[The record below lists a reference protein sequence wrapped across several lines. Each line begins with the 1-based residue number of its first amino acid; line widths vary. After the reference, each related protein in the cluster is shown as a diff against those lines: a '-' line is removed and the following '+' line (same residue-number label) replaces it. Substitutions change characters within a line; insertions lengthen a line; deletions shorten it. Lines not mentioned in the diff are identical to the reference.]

1 MKKIVLLLVIILLT
15 SLLSFSQTTYPQKL
29 NDTLVVLTIEQVKT
43 INQDIVLLNK
53 QKEEINL
60 LNLQLQKKD
69 GVIEDYQ
76 KLINSYTLQDT
87 LYRSQIL
94 AYRYYISTQDDMY
107 NEMKLSF
114 TSQNKQLKKSN
125 IRNMTIT
132 LSIGVLLFLTTVL
145 K

>member
-1 MKKIVLLLVIILLT
+1 MKKIALLLVIILLT

-29 NDTLVVLTIEQVKT
+29 NDTLVVLTIEQVKL

-87 LYRSQIL
+87 MYRSQIL

>member
-1 MKKIVLLLVIILLT
+1 M
-15 SLLSFSQTTYPQKL
+15 SFSQTTYPQKL
-29 NDTLVVLTIEQVKT
+29 NDTLVVLTIEQVKL

-87 LYRSQIL
+87 MYRSQIL